1 MPTSDTS
8 SKIVQ
13 LELEVLR
20 RILGSRKRVTTSPIH
35 EGRVSRKTLALLR
48 GYDCHDC
55 EHQIVFEAIERLRG
69 RNNSELREQLPAQAT
84 RMGFPDVNWENF
96 FAREELSQVRD
107 KPGSYDDI
115 DIEMLVEKLCSGM
128 P

>member
-1 MPTSDTS
+1 MPTSDNA

-20 RILGSRKRVTTSPIH
+20 RILGSRKRVTASPLS
-35 EGRVSRKTLALLR
+35 EGRVPRKTIALLR
-48 GYDCHDC
+48 GYDWHDS
-55 EHQIVFEAIERLRG
+55 EHRIVFEAFERLQG

-84 RMGFPDVNWENF
+84 RMGFPDVNWENY
-96 FAREELSQVRD
+96 FAREELSHVQD
-107 KPGSYDDI
+107 APGSYDDI
-115 DIEMLVEKLCSGM
+115 DMEMLVEKLCAGM